1 MGARQASARG
11 EENTVAEKTSVTSRR
26 SLAVGTVLLA
36 AAWSLGFIATVSG
49 QSPPGSLPGN
59 WTMKAPLP
67 APRAEVA
74 AVAFDGK
81 LHAIGGSV
89 SGTAGPYHDE
99 YDPATDSWRARAAL
113 PEGRDHLGVAVA
125 ADKIYAFGGFV
136 GSVHKSAGTGAF
148 EYDPKADTWRALPAM
163 KGPRG
168 SVGAATVDGKIHV
181 IGGRGLDG
189 VVVASH
195 EVFDPQSEKWS
206 EAA

>member
-1 MGARQASARG
+1 MSIRARG
-11 EENTVAEKTSVTSRR
+11 GKTMAGKVSVASRR
-26 SLAVGTVLLA
+26 SLAIGTVLLA
-36 AAWSLGFIATVSG
+36 AVWSLSFVATVNG
-49 QSPPGSLPGN
+49 QSPPGTVSSPQGTSSQGTSSQGA

-89 SGTAGPYHDE
+89 SGTASPYHDE
-99 YDPATDSWRARAAL
+99 YDLATDSWRARAPL
-113 PEGRDHLGVAVA
+113 PEGRDHLGVAVG

-136 GSVHKSAGTGAF
+136 GSVHKGARMGAF
-148 EYDPKADTWRALPAM
+148 EYDPKADSWRVLPPM

-181 IGGRGLDG
+181 IGGRGLHRG
-189 VVVASH
+189 VGAG
-195 EVFDPQSEKWS
+195 
-206 EAA
+206 

>member
-1 MGARQASARG
+1 MGARQASTRG
-11 EENTVAEKTSVTSRR
+11 EENTVAVKTSVA
-26 SLAVGTVLLA
+26 SLRILGIGTVLLA
-36 AAWSLGFIATVSG
+36 AAWSLSLIATVNG
-49 QSPPGSLPGN
+49 QSPSSTSPGT

-125 ADKIYAFGGFV
+125 AGKIYAFGGFV
-136 GSVHKSAGTGAF
+136 GSVHKGAGTGAF
-148 EYDPKADTWRALPAM
+148 EYDPKADSWRLLPPM

-189 VVVASH
+189 LLGGTPES
-195 EVFDPQSEKWS
+195 
-206 EAA
+206 